1 MLCWAACN
9 FIEVA
14 ESEPETERP
23 GSLEVTRSSERRES
37 SGLTRRISPA
47 TLEKLP
53 GNGWRSKFSPREV
66 WTCCGFGW
74 SGVWVLFEN
83 STVCFVCDSAKF
95 FVWLRPFHIPVVG
108 VAFLETASFG
118 FVSLLG
124 LCFS

>member
-1 MLCWAACN
+1 M
-9 FIEVA
+9 EV
-14 ESEPETERP
+14 
-23 GSLEVTRSSERRES
+23 GSGSAR
-37 SGLTRRISPA
+37 
-47 TLEKLP
+47 LEKLP
-53 GNGWRSKFSPREV
+53 RAGAAKWLCLVNCAP
-66 WTCCGFGW
+66 CGCVGI
-74 SGVWVLFEN
+74 GVRVLFEN

>member
-1 MLCWAACN
+1 MRGGFSKVPVLTG
-9 FIEVA
+9 ED
-14 ESEPETERP
+14 ESAR
-23 GSLEVTRSSERRES
+23 
-37 SGLTRRISPA
+37 
-47 TLEKLP
+47 LEKLP
-53 GNGWRSKFSPREV
+53 RNGRRCPGCPAALV
-66 WTCCGFGW
+66 VVAD
-74 SGVWVLFEN
+74 GVWVLFEN